1 MSNTDGTAGRE
12 IFENWEGKYYF
23 SNVWTNLKT
32 TDNTAPSALCGD
44 RLSGEHQPVSLA
56 GDMRQDWEGQ
66 S

>member
-1 MSNTDGTAGRE
+1 VSNTDGTAGRE

-44 RLSGEHQPVSLA
+44 RQ
-56 GDMRQDWEGQ
+56 
-66 S
+66 